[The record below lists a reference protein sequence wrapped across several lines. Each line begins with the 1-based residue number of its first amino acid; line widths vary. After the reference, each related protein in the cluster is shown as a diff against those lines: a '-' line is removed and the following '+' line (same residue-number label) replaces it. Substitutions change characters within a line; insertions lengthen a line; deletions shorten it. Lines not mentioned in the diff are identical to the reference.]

1 VGESVG
7 HLFLKKV
14 GKLFLF
20 NQGCYLVD
28 TEVELNHV
36 GLMRFCDLDSHTVI
50 DALGVGLRYFT
61 HEKRRIRQ
69 EELDGF
75 SLRDPQ
81 RYEFG
86 HSVLR
91 GVEVKVSRSDFKNG
105 FICSGCNYHYLL
117 TPMRLVAPHEV
128 PDGVGLIEFNRYKFE
143 CHLNGEE
150 GDLAERRPYK
160 IKGLRVLKRP
170 RYRGI
175 PQFQIDDA
183 IARMLTRRQGI
194 DHQAAFYEVQHDL
207 DEVVYRHP

>member
-1 VGESVG
+1 MGESVG

-50 DALGVGLRYFT
+50 DALGVGLRYFA
-61 HEKRRIRQ
+61 HGKRRISR

-86 HSVLR
+86 HNVLR

-105 FICSGCNYHYLL
+105 FNCSGCNYHYLL

-207 DEVVYRHP
+207 GEVVYRHP